1 MPTRHQAASPEPAA
15 SLDGLRLHRPTW
27 PALVRSH
34 DAPSPETMTRRVTSH
49 DAPRQRIPVRASPT
63 FTALGPEAKR
73 ATGSLWS
80 ISGLVVRLSQKGK
93 KPYDFKDL
101 RGEPRHQTP
110 NATVKP
116 RNFSPSNPP
125 RLLVLLVGCVTS
137 SKDAQRQ
144 SRCLSRGAS
153 VHGVAWRSSRGHI
166 GFSNKLSIT
175 ETCQS
180 FM

>member
-101 RGEPRHQTP
+101 RGEPMHQTP
-110 NATVKP
+110 SATVKP

-125 RLLVLLVGCVTS
+125 RLLHISVTLATL
-137 SKDAQRQ
+137 DNIARQ
-144 SRCLSRGAS
+144 PASACEISMGVDGATLRRPGS
-153 VHGVAWRSSRGHI
+153 L
-166 GFSNKLSIT
+166 KT
-175 ETCQS
+175 
-180 FM
+180 